1 MGQLREGH
9 NGALALNLKS
19 EIRFSSCAI
28 YLNRF
33 LTSGVLKIQ
42 SKKKKMENW
51 NHDKSNTHTLT
62 GIHTAHRGP
71 RPAKSVLALVHL
83 AAGGQ
88 KATADCFLVQLVLVH
103 LQLLELPAV

>member
-1 MGQLREGH
+1 
-9 NGALALNLKS
+9 
-19 EIRFSSCAI
+19 
-28 YLNRF
+28 
-33 LTSGVLKIQ
+33 
-42 SKKKKMENW
+42 MENW

-103 LQLLELPAV
+103 LQLLELPALQQKAILQVDKLLQLQCFAVN